1 MKVDYINPFLEGTVN
16 VLKTMAMVDPNP
28 GKPYL
33 KKGVASTGDI
43 SGIIGITGATEGSLA
58 VTFTEPCILHVVS
71 NMLGEKF
78 TELSPD
84 IVDAVG
90 EITNMI
96 SGDARRILG
105 EGGISLEA
113 SIPTVVRGRGHIV
126 EHVSN
131 SPTIVIPF
139 DTFHGKFSVEV
150 CFVK

>member
-1 MKVDYINPFLEGTVN
+1 MNVDYINPFLEGTVN

-28 GKPYL
+28 GKPFL
-33 KKGVASTGDI
+33 KKNAASIGDI

-58 VTFTEPCILHVVS
+58 VTFSESCILHIVS

-78 TELSPD
+78 TSINAD

-105 EGGISLEA
+105 EGGLSLEA
-113 SIPTVVRGRGHIV
+113 SIPTVIRGRGHIV
-126 EHVSN
+126 EHVAN

-139 DTFHGKFSVEV
+139 DTIHGKFTVEV

>member
-1 MKVDYINPFLEGTVN
+1 MRVDYINPFLEATVN

-28 GKPYL
+28 GKPFL
-33 KKGVASTGDI
+33 KKEQSSGGDI

-58 VTFTEPCILHVVS
+58 VTFTEPCILRVVS
-71 NMLGEKF
+71 NMLGEKY
-78 TELSPD
+78 TKLGPD

-105 EGGISLEA
+105 ENGVSLEA
-113 SIPTVVRGRGHIV
+113 SIPTVIRGKGHIV

-139 DTFHGKFSVEV
+139 DTLHGKFSVEV
-150 CFVK
+150 CFAR